1 MPRVDAVGSAAQAAG
16 GLARAPDAPSG
27 GSSGAGAEAAGGPT
41 RAPGAPS
48 GGAGAC
54 LPPEA
59 TAPFPPAAEIASY
72 LKMAANI
79 IATMALDLCNSS
91 ACIAISGHVFAAEP
105 EVLAA
110 VSVGSML
117 FNICLL
123 STSYG
128 MASGLDTLLSQAHGA
143 VQAAEAAGGAALASH
158 PGRAHVRWTALLLL
172 LVWLPL
178 GTLCVVSGP
187 VLRALGQPDA
197 VADRAPPTPPC
208 PPAVPVDD
216 DRRGRRVRRGGAVCA
231 SDHRQRGAPARVP
244 HRAGQDHQHRP
255 GHVAAARRL
264 HRRLRRPRP
273 LPLGLLLGT
282 RNVSFGTPPAAA
294 SSLIRCT
301 LGVQGMDD
309 SSESGL
315 AASSGFAGWLV
326 SRQTTLPLPA
336 GGGSE
341 L

>member
-1 MPRVDAVGSAAQAAG
+1 MGSAAQAAG

-197 VADRAPPTPPC
+197 VADRAPPTPPAPLC
-208 PPAVPVDD
+208 PCTATDEAA
-216 DRRGRRVRRGGAVCA
+216 GAQGRGG
-231 SDHRQRGAPARVP
+231 
-244 HRAGQDHQHRP
+244 
-255 GHVAAARRL
+255 
-264 HRRLRRPRP
+264 LR
-273 LPLGLLLGT
+273 
-282 RNVSFGTPPAAA
+282 
-294 SSLIRCT
+294 
-301 LGVQGMDD
+301 
-309 SSESGL
+309 E
-315 AASSGFAGWLV
+315 
-326 SRQTTLPLPA
+326 
-336 GGGSE
+336 
-341 L
+341 